1 METPLEPT
9 MLKTELNIFAN
20 LLAKETTHTLEN
32 TVLLGIVRVVFAG
45 DFEDGREWVGECIYV
60 VADAL
65 CNLWRIVLGS
75 TA

>member
-9 MLKTELNIFAN
+9 TLKTELNFSTN
-20 LLAKETTHTLEN
+20 LLAKETTYTLEN

-45 DFEDGREWVGECIYV
+45 DLEDGGEWVGECIYG

-65 CNLWRIVLGS
+65 CNL
-75 TA
+75 